1 MYKALYNY
9 SIIIISDSYECLYH
23 VSCFVTPTDIFTC
36 EPTLKKL
43 NTKKWRNKSQ
53 CFQKNQFQCFD
64 KFCEAF
70 QKGKKTTNDSH
81 LGHSFG
87 PRFSSHKTQ
96 KKHVLR
102 RSRGT
107 VGPKWYLIKSFST
120 RYSWT
125 FRPLRH
131 STYSTLFLS
140 LIFFYFFFYLFY
152 SPSLSSNTDWQIDSD
167 RLMLMLSNSGR
178 LSYCELYT
186 VCIAH
191 AFIFTIGRHEW
202 VCWPTDLERSS
213 IICQNTDLNTFRRM
227 SPIID
232 NVLTET
238 INTWLPKPKQ
248 EL

>member
-1 MYKALYNY
+1 M
-9 SIIIISDSYECLYH
+9 
-23 VSCFVTPTDIFTC
+23 CFGDH
-36 EPTLKKL
+36 
-43 NTKKWRNKSQ
+43 
-53 CFQKNQFQCFD
+53 
-64 KFCEAF
+64 A
-70 QKGKKTTNDSH
+70 
-81 LGHSFG
+81 
-87 PRFSSHKTQ
+87 
-96 KKHVLR
+96 
-102 RSRGT
+102 
-107 VGPKWYLIKSFST
+107 GPKWYLIKSFST

-125 FRPLRH
+125 LRPLRH